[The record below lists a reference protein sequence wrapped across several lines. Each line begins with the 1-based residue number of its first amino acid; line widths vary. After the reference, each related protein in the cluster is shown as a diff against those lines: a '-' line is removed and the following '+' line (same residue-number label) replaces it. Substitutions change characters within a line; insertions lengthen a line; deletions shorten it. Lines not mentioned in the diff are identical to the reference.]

1 MSCEFHL
8 GGLQVCTLPKKLS
21 GLPSLPKGPII
32 SMLGCKKK
40 KKKIELA
47 SGENEECV
55 IRK

>member
-1 MSCEFHL
+1 MSWEFHL
-8 GGLQVCTLPKKLS
+8 GGLQVYTLPKKLS
-21 GLPSLPKGPII
+21 GLPSLPKGPNI
-32 SMLGCKKK
+32 SMLGCKK